1 MSARTSTAS
10 EANDPDTAEN
20 SEGGAGPPGRAGPVL
35 VGMRGS
41 CMQGE
46 SNSSVLAMKSSTQI
60 LSC

>member
-35 VGMRGS
+35 VGS

-46 SNSSVLAMKSSTQI
+46 SNSNVLAMKSSTRI
-60 LSC
+60 L